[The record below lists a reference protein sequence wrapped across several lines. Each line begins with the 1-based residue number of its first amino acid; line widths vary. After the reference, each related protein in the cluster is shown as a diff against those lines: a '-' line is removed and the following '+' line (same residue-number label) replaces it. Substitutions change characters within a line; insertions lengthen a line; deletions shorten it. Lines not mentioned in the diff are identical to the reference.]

1 MSLVDTIQDKLNDL
15 NDLIGNKMLIPPRV
29 ADMVESRRRLYTNV
43 VSKVEDTGVTHTGW
57 MEVHESLAI
66 EDGMTRLLMCEELAE
81 AWSVPLSFMTAF
93 DFTMYTEPARM
104 YIINRGVIPLLQQGR
119 CMPHLLRIAY
129 DGAMEEMWD
138 MEDVLT
144 LPPAWQSLPASV
156 MENLDFGEDNTGNGA
171 WFA

>member
-1 MSLVDTIQDKLNDL
+1 MSLVNTIENRLKNLNES
-15 NDLIGNKMLIPPRV
+15 IGTRMTIPPRV

-43 VSKVEDTGVTHTGW
+43 VSKVEDTGITHTGW

-81 AWSVPLSFMTAF
+81 AWDVPLSFMTAF

-104 YIINRGVIPLLQQGR
+104 YIINRGMIPLLQKGR

-129 DGAMEEMWD
+129 DGAMKEM
-138 MEDVLT
+138 
-144 LPPAWQSLPASV
+144 
-156 MENLDFGEDNTGNGA
+156 
-171 WFA
+171 